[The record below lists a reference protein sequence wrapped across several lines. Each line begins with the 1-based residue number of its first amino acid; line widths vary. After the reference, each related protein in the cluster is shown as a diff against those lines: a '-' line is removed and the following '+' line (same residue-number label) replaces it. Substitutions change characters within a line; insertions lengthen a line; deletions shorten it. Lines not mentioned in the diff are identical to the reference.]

1 MKPLEVH
8 PEARTEVKAAF
19 DRYWEEAHSAA
30 LRFDRELRAAYRLLR
45 KSPAICPP
53 YLHGTRRVVLDR
65 YPFSVVF
72 RERLYDIQIIA
83 VAHAKRRPGY
93 WAKRLKQ

>member
-1 MKPLEVH
+1 MKPLQFH
-8 PEARTEVKAAF
+8 PEARAEARAASEYLW
-19 DRYWEEAHSAA
+19 DRSQSAA
-30 LRFDRELRAAYRLLR
+30 LGFDQELRATYQKVATRPL
-45 KSPAICPP
+45 ICSP
-53 YLHGTRRVVLDR
+53 YLRGTLRAIVDR

-72 RERLYDIQIIA
+72 RERLHDIQVVA